1 MKHRIKSY
9 LVFTSFIYR
18 ICMFLA
24 VPVIVTGIALW
35 SVGRFGNAAMIFA
48 AVLLPMVE
56 IISDTWLFGG
66 IQTKD
71 MEKLDYLK
79 TSHRGMEIMRN
90 ALSMDMARKLLTA
103 IVVMA
108 VCAVIV
114 YWENKGIGRE
124 IWLVLSYAVSISWFC
139 SILGTF
145 ITRYGSLLWF
155 HMMVG
160 YGMSMFG
167 SICWFLPGL
176 PGLMAVYTVILFIGG
191 ILVSNVAVRV
201 AMKKVEGSY
210 YDK

>member
-1 MKHRIKSY
+1 MGAVMKHRIKSY

-71 MEKLDYLK
+71 MDKLDYLK
-79 TSHRGMEIMRN
+79 TSHRGMEILRN
-90 ALSMDMARKLLTA
+90 ALSMDMARNLLTA

-114 YWENKGIGRE
+114 
-124 IWLVLSYAVSISWFC
+124 
-139 SILGTF
+139 
-145 ITRYGSLLWF
+145 
-155 HMMVG
+155 
-160 YGMSMFG
+160 
-167 SICWFLPGL
+167 
-176 PGLMAVYTVILFIGG
+176 
-191 ILVSNVAVRV
+191 
-201 AMKKVEGSY
+201 
-210 YDK
+210 

>member
-24 VPVIVTGIALW
+24 VPVIVTGIAL
-35 SVGRFGNAAMIFA
+35 SRVGRFGNAAMIFA

-71 MEKLDYLK
+71 MDKLDYLK

-124 IWLVLSYAVSISWFC
+124 IWLILSYAVSISWFC

-145 ITRYGSLLWF
+145 IARYGSLLWF